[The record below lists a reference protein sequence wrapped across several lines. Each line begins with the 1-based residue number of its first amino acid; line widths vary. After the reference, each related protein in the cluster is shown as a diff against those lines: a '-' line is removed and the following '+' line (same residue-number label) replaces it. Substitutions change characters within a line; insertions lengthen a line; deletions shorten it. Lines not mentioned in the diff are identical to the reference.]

1 MAALAG
7 SLFQRELII
16 PEREFLRLFPEESGY
31 RFFLIE
37 APVARQDAITSLL
50 ESRLADDGFDVSST
64 AARLQ
69 SFFEVE
75 NTYLSTFQAL
85 GGLGLLLG
93 TVGLGAVLLRNAL
106 ERRRE
111 MALVRAI
118 GFRRDQLR
126 VVVLAENLGL
136 LVAGIVLGAVS
147 ALVAVAPAAFQR
159 GGELP
164 LALLGGL
171 LLAVAAAGLLASVLA
186 VEVVTRTPLVP
197 ALKAE

>member
-1 MAALAG
+1 M
-7 SLFQRELII
+7 
-16 PEREFLRLFPEESGY
+16 
-31 RFFLIE
+31 
-37 APVARQDAITSLL
+37 DAVTSLL
-50 ESRLADDGFDVSST
+50 ESRLVDDGFDVSST
-64 AARLQ
+64 AERLA

-93 TVGLGAVLLRNAL
+93 TVGLGGVLLRNAL

-111 MALVRAI
+111 LALVRAV
-118 GFRRDQLR
+118 GFRRNQLR
-126 VVVLAENLGL
+126 VMVLAENLGL

-147 ALVAVAPAAFQR
+147 ALVAVAPAALDR

-164 LALLGGL
+164 LPLLGGL

-186 VEVVTRTPLVP
+186 VEAVTRTPLLP